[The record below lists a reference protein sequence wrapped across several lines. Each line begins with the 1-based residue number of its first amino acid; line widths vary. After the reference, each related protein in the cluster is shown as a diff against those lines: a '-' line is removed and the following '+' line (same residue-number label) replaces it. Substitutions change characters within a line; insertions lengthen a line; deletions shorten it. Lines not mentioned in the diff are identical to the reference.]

1 MAKNEKNSKHL
12 NILNKT
18 QLENICFT
26 LMKYLAKI
34 SNFREENSNKIAALN
49 KIDERFIIDRNTI
62 SNLNSNNEDDLNNLL
77 IINKEISEKEREIK
91 TYIEKLQKE
100 KAILNEKF
108 NGSLE
113 KMAKLSNMVK
123 NEEENYRFYL
133 KQDIEFPLKVEFIM
147 ESSKQL
153 DENIL
158 TKEKKLNQISETKN
172 FFTQDINKMQD
183 IFYSDF

>member
-1 MAKNEKNSKHL
+1 
-12 NILNKT
+12 
-18 QLENICFT
+18 
-26 LMKYLAKI
+26 
-34 SNFREENSNKIAALN
+34 
-49 KIDERFIIDRNTI
+49 
-62 SNLNSNNEDDLNNLL
+62 
-77 IINKEISEKEREIK
+77 
-91 TYIEKLQKE
+91 
-100 KAILNEKF
+100 
-108 NGSLE
+108 
-113 KMAKLSNMVK
+113 MVK

-183 IFYSDF
+183 IFYTQTFTLSN